1 MPDTTGPGREPNEH
15 RKFMREK
22 IMKQPMTKG
31 QLVKRGLAFFFLAVL
46 FGGIASVSFV
56 ACRPWAEK
64 LLGEEQV
71 QESTPITIPMDEPES
86 APTSGTVES
95 SEQVPETEPIE
106 DMLQSAMEQYRFS
119 VDDLNALYGDVR
131 IIVQKAD
138 KGIVAV
144 HSVKHQTDM
153 FDNPVEKTGLY
164 AGAVIASTT
173 QEILV
178 LTPEAAVEEADSIRV
193 AFSDGSEY
201 AGNIKQRDRVAGMAV
216 VSVNT
221 SDITPESMKNIESLV
236 LGNSY
241 AVKQGDLVIAVGSPA
256 GAVHSTDYGFV
267 SYISKGVQ
275 IADGMTRI
283 LYTGLGSN
291 AEKGT
296 FLINTSG
303 QLIGWMIDDYDTES
317 NNDFSLVRG
326 ISDYKAVLQK
336 MSNGAPVPYLGV
348 VGQEVT
354 SAMISEGMPSG
365 IYITNVVQDSP
376 AYNAGI
382 QNGDIIA
389 RIGEKEPA
397 TLKEFQ
403 SIIESLVPEQ
413 AMTILVLR
421 NGRDEYKEI
430 EYQVVIGA
438 R

>member
-15 RKFMREK
+15 RRFMREK
-22 IMKQPMTKG
+22 IVKQPMTKG
-31 QLVKRGLAFFFLAVL
+31 QLIKRGLAFFFLAVL
-46 FGGIASVSFV
+46 FGGIAAVSFT
-56 ACRPWAEK
+56 ACRPLAEK
-64 LLGEEQV
+64 LLGRDEAL
-71 QESTPITIPMDEPES
+71 ESTPITIPMDEPETAGTDPS
-86 APTSGTVES
+86 AES
-95 SEQVPETEPIE
+95 TDPVPETEPIE
-106 DMLQSAMEQYRFS
+106 DILQSAMEQYLFR
-119 VDDLNALYGDVR
+119 VEDLNALYGDLR
-131 IIVQKAD
+131 LMVQKAD
-138 KGIVAV
+138 KGVVAV

-164 AGAVIASTT
+164 AGVVIASTT

-201 AGNIKQRDRVAGMAV
+201 AGNMKQRDHVAGMAL
-216 VSVNT
+216 VSVGT
-221 SDITPESMKNIESLV
+221 AEISADSMKHIESLV

-275 IADGMTRI
+275 IADGMTRV
-283 LYTGLGSN
+283 LYTDLGSN

-296 FLINTSG
+296 FLINTAG
-303 QLIGWMIDDYDTES
+303 QLIGWMVDDFGTES
-317 NNDFSLVRG
+317 NDDFSLVRG
-326 ISDYKAVLQK
+326 ISDYKAALEK
-336 MSNGAPVPYLGV
+336 MSNGAAVPYLGV

-354 SAMISEGMPSG
+354 DTMVSGGMPAG
-365 IYITNVVQDSP
+365 IYMTNVIQDSP

-382 QNGDIIA
+382 QNGDIVA
-389 RIGEKEPA
+389 KIGEKEPG

-403 SIIESLVPEQ
+403 SIIESLAPEQ
-413 AMTILVLR
+413 SVVILVWR